1 MVYKSTREKSKAHEQ
16 YIEGKLDIRR
26 TPNSGATV
34 FKKGDL
40 EDELSLFE
48 CKTKMNESKSFSIK
62 KEELDKIREES
73 IARSKTFQ
81 FYIFNFGDIKENY
94 VVMELRDFR
103 LMYEDYKELFNE
115 YKQNVGAE

>member
-48 CKTKMNESKSFSIK
+48 CKTKMNETKSFSIK
-62 KEELDKIREES
+62 KEELDKIRQEAT
-73 IARSKTFQ
+73 ARSKSFQ
-81 FYIFNFGDIKENY
+81 FYIFNYGDITENY
-94 VVMELRDFR
+94 VVMELRDFE
-103 LMYEDYKELFNE
+103 LLYEAYKEMLNNME
-115 YKQNVGAE
+115 SE

>member
-26 TPNSGATV
+26 TPNSGATT

-48 CKTKMNESKSFSIK
+48 CKTKMNETKSFSIK
-62 KEELDKIREES
+62 KEELDKIRQEA
-73 IARSKTFQ
+73 IARSKSFQ
-81 FYIFNFGDIKENY
+81 FYIFNYGNITENY
-94 VVMELRDFR
+94 VVMELRDFE
-103 LMYEDYKELFNE
+103 LLYEAYKEMLNNME
-115 YKQNVGAE
+115 SE